1 MVRTNHIDANA
12 LPLRTGRPE
21 TDLPAMWEYL
31 YRMLGDL
38 SFRLADI
45 ERRLAALERVGKE

>member
-1 MVRTNHIDANA
+1 MVRTDHIDANQ

-21 TDLPAMWEYL
+21 TDLPAVWEYL

-38 SFRLADI
+38 RFRLEDI
-45 ERRLAALERVGKE
+45 ERRLAALERAGKE

>member
-1 MVRTNHIDANA
+1 MVRTDHIDANA

-21 TDLPAMWEYL
+21 VDLPAMWEYL

-45 ERRLAALERVGKE
+45 ERRIGALERAGKE

>member
-1 MVRTNHIDANA
+1 MVRTDHIDANA

-21 TDLPAMWEYL
+21 VDLAEIWEYL

-38 SFRLADI
+38 NYRLADM